1 MALLVVSGLD
11 VAFGTVPALRGVELA
26 VDAGGSVAVLGANG
40 AGKTTLLRAIMG
52 RVAAAAGVI
61 RLDGQDVAGLPTRRR
76 VEAGLSLCP
85 EGRQVFPAMSVED
98 NLLLGAYRAGRREA
112 HARLASIYERF
123 RLLRERRRELA
134 GSFSGGEQ
142 QLLAIGRALMAKPRL
157 LLMDEP
163 SSGLSPVA
171 VASVREILQ
180 GVRESGTAILLV
192 EQNVTLAAAMTERCY
207 VLSRG
212 RVEAEGP
219 TDALI
224 RDPALADIYIGAVV
238 HGQDATAVS

>member
-1 MALLVVSGLD
+1 MALLVISGLD
-11 VAFGTVPALRGVELA
+11 VAFGTVPALRGVGLA
-26 VDAGGSVAVLGANG
+26 VEAGSSVAVLGANG

-52 RVAAAAGVI
+52 RVAAAGAI
-61 RLDGQDVAGLPTRRR
+61 ELDGQDIAGLPTRRI
-76 VEAGLSLCP
+76 VEAGIALCP

-98 NLLLGAYRAGRREA
+98 NLLLGAYRAGRHEGR
-112 HARLASIYERF
+112 ARLAAAYERF
-123 RLLRERRRELA
+123 PLLRERRRELA
-134 GSFSGGEQ
+134 GAFSGGEQ

-171 VASVREILQ
+171 VAGVREILQ
-180 GVRESGTAILLV
+180 QVRDAGTAILLV

-212 RVEAEGP
+212 RVEAEGS

-224 RDPALADIYIGAVV
+224 RDPALADIYIGGVSD
-238 HGQDATAVS
+238 GQNAMGAG